1 MNRRQFLRN
10 AAMVSMAP
18 GMLRAREARD
28 SVRIGLTPVFLDDQ
42 TFLNRWQAYLEETL
56 ERPVVFVQRG
66 TYREITELVLNG
78 RVDFAWLCGYPFVR
92 YRDQLEILLAPV
104 YGGRPLYRSYLI
116 ASAQDDWTNDL
127 EDLRGRVFAYSD
139 PLSNSGWLVTQAQLL
154 EAGHDPDVFFRRT
167 FFAGAHRNVVEAVA
181 VGLAQGG
188 AVDGYVYDALAR
200 LHPDLTA
207 GTRVVWRS
215 ETFGFP
221 PMVAYPEVDREL
233 RAEFKAT
240 LKGMTESETGQE
252 LLDQFYLDGFREP
265 EDGLYAGIERLKR
278 RVEGA

>member
-1 MNRRQFLRN
+1 MQRRQFLRT
-10 AAMVSMAP
+10 AALGALAP
-18 GMLRAREARD
+18 GVLWARD

-42 TFLNRWQAYLEETL
+42 TFLNRWQAYLEEVL
-56 ERPVVFVQRG
+56 ERPIVFVQRG

-92 YRDQLEILLAPV
+92 YREQLELLLVPV
-104 YGGRPLYRSYLI
+104 YEGRPLYQSYLI
-116 ASAQDDWTNDL
+116 ASAEDDWTRSLGDL
-127 EDLRGRVFAYSD
+127 QGRVFAYSD

-154 EAGHDPDVFFRRT
+154 EGGRDPEMFFRRS

-207 GTRVVWRS
+207 RTRVVWRS
-215 ETFGFP
+215 DAYGFP
-221 PMVAYPEVDREL
+221 PIVAYPEGDRET
-233 RAEFKAT
+233 RVAFKTA
-240 LKGMTESETGQE
+240 LKEMADSETGRE
-252 LLDQFYLDGFREP
+252 LLEQFYLDSFHEP
-265 EDGLYAGIERLKR
+265 EEGLYTGIERLKQ
-278 RVEGA
+278 RVERV